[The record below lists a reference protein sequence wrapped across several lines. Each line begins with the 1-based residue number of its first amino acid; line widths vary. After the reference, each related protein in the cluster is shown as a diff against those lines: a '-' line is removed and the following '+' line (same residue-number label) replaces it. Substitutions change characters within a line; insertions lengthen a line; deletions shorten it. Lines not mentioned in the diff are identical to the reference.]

1 MDCVKNN
8 ADNLRIKILMIHKK
22 STLKIGSN
30 LTLYSYSLRVPI
42 KIKKIEYLI
51 DGSDKILEKEPKEIK
66 NGEYAIIIINLI
78 KKDNY
83 IYSPYEHKKGKKCYF
98 FEKYSKNHFLGSVEL
113 LDNEVVA
120 IGSIKDINI

>member
-1 MDCVKNN
+1 MINKKSV
-8 ADNLRIKILMIHKK
+8 LRI
-22 STLKIGSN
+22 GSD
-30 LTLYSYSLRVPI
+30 LTLYSYSLNVPI

-51 DGSDKILEKEPKEIK
+51 DRTDKILEKEPKEIK

-78 KKDNY
+78 KKENF
-83 IYSPYEHKKGKKCYF
+83 IYSSYEHKKGKKYYF